1 MEAWYWVGM
10 GRNHPWR
17 GGDIACHTLP
27 LPYKRGHG
35 GCGDAHNKPL
45 CWYGEVE
52 KKKEEREGH
61 RPRERE
67 KEEEERERRRR
78 KKKEGEERRATP
90 FSASESLKK
99 LNKVCKEVLKSF

>member
-1 MEAWYWVGM
+1 M
-10 GRNHPWR
+10 GRNYPWR

-67 KEEEERERRRR
+67 RKKKKREKEEEGRRR
-78 KKKEGEERRATP
+78 KER
-90 FSASESLKK
+90 SAA
-99 LNKVCKEVLKSF
+99 